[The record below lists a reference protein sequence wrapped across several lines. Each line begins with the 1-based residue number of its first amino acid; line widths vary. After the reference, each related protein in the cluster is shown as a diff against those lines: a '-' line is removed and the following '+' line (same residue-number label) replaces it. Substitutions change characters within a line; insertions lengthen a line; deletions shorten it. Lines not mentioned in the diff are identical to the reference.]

1 MSAYIEPL
9 GAPGIL
15 ATEAAT
21 IRIEPGGAAAMPY
34 GPGTSGSRS
43 AIVASGAAAQASGSM
58 RERVLAIAGALPLG
72 TPAGLEVSERYRAP
86 MLNFSNAAHAC
97 TVEVDPATGV
107 VRILRYV
114 VSEDCGNIINPMV
127 VEGQIAGG
135 VV

>member
-1 MSAYIEPL
+1 
-9 GAPGIL
+9 
-15 ATEAAT
+15 
-21 IRIEPGGAAAMPY
+21 
-34 GPGTSGSRS
+34 
-43 AIVASGAAAQASGSM
+43 M
-58 RERVLAIAGALPLG
+58 RERVLAIAGALLEADPADLAMADSRISVAGDPDAGLSLAEVAAAAYLNPAALPPG

-114 VSEDCGNIINPMV
+114 ISEDCGNMINPMV

>member
-1 MSAYIEPL
+1 VAYLNP
-9 GAPGIL
+9 
-15 ATEAAT
+15 
-21 IRIEPGGAAAMPY
+21 
-34 GPGTSGSRS
+34 
-43 AIVASGAAAQASGSM
+43 AS
-58 RERVLAIAGALPLG
+58 LPPG

-114 VSEDCGNIINPMV
+114 VSEDCGNMINPMV

-135 VV
+135 VVQGIGEGGRPLR